1 MVDRRFIGDVMLAV
15 LISVPTV
22 ALARQGTVPHRDS
35 PAVQKS
41 VVALAPAADRQ
52 VGFFR

>member
-1 MVDRRFIGDVMLAV
+1 MVDRRFIGDVMIAL
-15 LISVPTV
+15 LISVPTA
-22 ALARQGTVPHRDS
+22 ALARQGTVPHREA

-52 VGFFR
+52 VGLYR